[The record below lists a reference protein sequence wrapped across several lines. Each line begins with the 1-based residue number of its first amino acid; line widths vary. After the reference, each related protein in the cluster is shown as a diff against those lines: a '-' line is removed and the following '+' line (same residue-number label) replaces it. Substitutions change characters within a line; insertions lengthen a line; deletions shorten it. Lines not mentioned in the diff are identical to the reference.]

1 MIYTSVFFALFFII
15 LFIIIVI
22 FLGNS
27 LLRSMLENL
36 LGDKKE
42 GFENYKEPNITDLDE
57 CRKVDLEFD
66 NKLNCQTSSNIPLTP
81 IKNSFFVNELF
92 NNNED
97 SEYNLSNDLKTGT
110 NCMSIPKLLYDG
122 VWDPNIISDNNGNE
136 TDNWKLTN
144 GNLSNGYYCSNDLI
158 KTNKPIP
165 DNFKDMSSTPC
176 IKGGEYYTYYNDEN
190 DDKYDYEITCF
201 KDVFNAGIY

>member
-15 LFIIIVI
+15 LFLIIVI

-66 NKLNCQTSSNIPLTP
+66 NKLNCQTASNIPLTP
-81 IKNSFFVNELF
+81 IKNSFFVIVVISVLNTSSLF
-92 NNNED
+92 E
-97 SEYNLSNDLKTGT
+97 SFSG
-110 NCMSIPKLLYDG
+110 PLL
-122 VWDPNIISDNNGNE
+122 
-136 TDNWKLTN
+136 
-144 GNLSNGYYCSNDLI
+144 
-158 KTNKPIP
+158 
-165 DNFKDMSSTPC
+165 
-176 IKGGEYYTYYNDEN
+176 TYSF
-190 DDKYDYEITCF
+190 T
-201 KDVFNAGIY
+201 